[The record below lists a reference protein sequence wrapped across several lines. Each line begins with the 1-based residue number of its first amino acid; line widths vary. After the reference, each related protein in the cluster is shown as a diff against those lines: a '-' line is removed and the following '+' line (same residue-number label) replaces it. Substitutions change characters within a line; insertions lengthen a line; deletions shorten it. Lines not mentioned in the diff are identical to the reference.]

1 MNDKFIQ
8 FFLDSRVS
16 SKAELFHF
24 IAGQANGVEQEL
36 LTELLVNRETVGSTL
51 IADQIILPH
60 LESDKVEK
68 SQILFI
74 SLEEPID
81 WDEATGKVKLAIAIL
96 LKSDEEQEIKQ
107 QITRFTRT
115 LADEEYLED
124 LANEKELASFYKK
137 IREF

>member
-8 FFLDSRVS
+8 VFLDSRVS

>member
-8 FFLDSRVS
+8 VCLDSRFS

-24 IAGQANGVEQEL
+24 IAGQANGSEQEL
-36 LTELLVNRETVGSTL
+36 LTELLLSRETVGSTL

-96 LKSDEEQEIKQ
+96 LKSDEERKIKQ